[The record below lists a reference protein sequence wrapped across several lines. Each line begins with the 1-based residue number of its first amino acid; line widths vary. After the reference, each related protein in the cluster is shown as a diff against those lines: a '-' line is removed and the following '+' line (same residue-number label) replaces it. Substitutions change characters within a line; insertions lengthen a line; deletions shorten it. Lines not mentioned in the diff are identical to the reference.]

1 MEKEQEMTVET
12 PEVDTAPVEQ
22 PTVET
27 PEVAAPE
34 AKTKKTTKK
43 KKEVIEDTSV
53 TVEGVWIDVVG
64 EAIHSNKG
72 SSQYRVSVQIP
83 RREDYQ
89 LYLRESI
96 LMKLREEDLLFAG
109 VTTWNTDKIENVEV
123 PVSFIGKN
131 VFDLSRAECF
141 AVKAY
146 YGLGGFVCHDGD
158 LRTVQ
163 KEIYRRFATFFNI
176 NNGGSDEYLKWQP
189 IVLKRM
195 ICPEGDTVLP
205 AELPVAIDNYGDSFR
220 KTFRKAEK

>member
-1 MEKEQEMTVET
+1 MEKENEVLETVET
-12 PEVDTAPVEQ
+12 TPVQAVD
-22 PTVET
+22 T
-27 PEVAAPE
+27 PEVAAPVE
-34 AKTKKTTKK
+34 ESKKTVKTRKK
-43 KKEVIEDTSV
+43 AEDKSET
-53 TVEGVWIDVVG
+53 TVDGVCIDVVG

-72 SSQYRVSVQIP
+72 SSQYRVSVNIP

-89 LYLRESI
+89 LYLREAI

-109 VTTWNTDKIENVEV
+109 VTTWNTDKIENIEV

-146 YGLGGFVCHDGD
+146 YGLGGFTCHDGD

-163 KEIYRRFATFFNI
+163 REIYRRFAQFFNI
-176 NNGGSDEYLKWQP
+176 NNGASDEYLKWQP
-189 IVLKRM
+189 IVLKKM
-195 ICPEGDTVLP
+195 VCPDGDTVLP
-205 AELPVAIDNYGDSFR
+205 AELPVAFDDFGDSFR